1 MYDRR
6 AWRVA
11 VTCAGTFLNSMA
23 ACRVANLMNRNDL
36 RRADIHLLVVF
47 ETMMHERNVSRVGE
61 KLFLGQPT
69 ISGALGRLR
78 VLFDDPL
85 FIRCGRAMEPTARA
99 EEIFANLVPAL
110 DGIAAALS
118 RCQSFDPCIS
128 EATFHVGLS
137 DDVEYAL
144 LPRLLRQLRIEAPH
158 ISLIVRRVDQQQM
171 TQRLVSGDI
180 SVGISHTLD
189 LPANARRKTL
199 RPMRPMLLRAD
210 GRPGALTL
218 DEFCRRPHALVSS
231 MGNASDDTDQALS
244 LLGRQ
249 RKVVLTVPQYS
260 ALPGLLAQSDL
271 LAIVPDYVAKTMSS
285 VAGIR
290 AEPVPL
296 ALPVQELSMVWRA
309 AVHSDPGQRWL
320 RSRCCAFL
328 CEPVELQVVPKS
340 RPAPLSNQA
349 LLAAR

>member
-1 MYDRR
+1 
-6 AWRVA
+6 
-11 VTCAGTFLNSMA
+11 
-23 ACRVANLMNRNDL
+23 MNRNDL

-85 FIRCGRAMEPTARA
+85 FIRSGRVMEPTARA
-99 EEIFANLVPAL
+99 EEIFANLAPAL

-118 RCQSFDPCIS
+118 RCQSFDPSTS

-144 LPRLLRQLRIEAPH
+144 LPRLLRQLRVEAPN
-158 ISLIVRRVDQQQM
+158 ITLIVRRVDQQQM
-171 TQRLVSGDI
+171 SQRLMNGDI
-180 SVGISHTLD
+180 SVGISQTLD
-189 LPANARRKTL
+189 LPANARRKGL
-199 RPMRPMLLRAD
+199 RPIRPVLLRAD
-210 GRPGALTL
+210 SRPGPLGL
-218 DEFCRRPHALVSS
+218 EGFCRRPHAVVSS
-231 MGNASDDTDQALS
+231 IGNATDDTDHALS

-249 RKVVLTVPQYS
+249 RKVVLTVPQFS
-260 ALPGLLAQSDL
+260 ALPVLLAQSDM
-271 LAIVPDYVAKTMSS
+271 LAIVPDYVAKAMVSLP
-285 VAGIR
+285 GIR
-290 AEPVPL
+290 AEPLPL
-296 ALPVQELSMVWRA
+296 QLPVQELSMVWRA
-309 AVHSDPGQRWL
+309 AAHSDAGQRWL

-340 RPAPLSNQA
+340 LPALHNDQA